1 MQTLNV
7 ALAERSYPIHIGA
20 GLLARPE
27 LIVEKLP
34 QKRAVIITNTII
46 APLYL
51 APFQRALEARG
62 VSVVVITLADGESH
76 KNWETLNHIFD
87 ALLNNHIERGTTL
100 IALGGGVI
108 GDLAGFAAAVYRRG
122 VPYIQ
127 VPTTLL
133 AQVDSSVG
141 GKTAINHPLGKNMV
155 GAFYQPLA
163 VISDTDTL
171 ATLPPRELAAG
182 LAEVVKY
189 GLIRDRPFFEWLE
202 GNMPRLVRREAEA
215 LAYAIERCCF
225 NKAEVVATDERESG
239 PRALL
244 NFGHTFGHA
253 IEAGAGYGTW
263 LHGEAVGA
271 GMLLATRLAQRLG
284 LVAVEEVK
292 RVRALLK
299 NAGLPLDPPEFGLER
314 YLELMGH
321 DKKVKDGRIRFVLL
335 KRIGEAF
342 VTDQVPRDA
351 LADTL
356 STGALHARA

>member
-27 LIVEKLP
+27 LIVDKLP
-34 QKRAVIITNTII
+34 QKKAVIVTNTTI

-51 APFQRALEARG
+51 APFQRALEALG
-62 VSVVVITLADGESH
+62 VTVVTVILPDGEAH
-76 KNWETLNHIFD
+76 KNWETLNRIFD
-87 ALLNNHIERGTTL
+87 MLLEQRIERRAAL
-100 IALGGGVI
+100 IALGGGVV
-108 GDLAGFAAAVYRRG
+108 GDLTGFAAAVYQRG

-163 VISDTDTL
+163 VVSDTDTL

-182 LAEVVKY
+182 LAEVIKY

-202 GNMPRLVRREAEA
+202 GNMQRLVRREAEA
-215 LAYAIERCCF
+215 LAYAIERSCL

-271 GMLLATRLAQRLG
+271 GMLLATRLSQRLG
-284 LVAVEEVK
+284 LVAAEEVK
-292 RVRALLK
+292 RVGALLRH
-299 NAGLPLDPPEFGLER
+299 AGLPLDPPEFGLER

-321 DKKVKDGRIRFVLL
+321 DKKVADGRIRFVLL

-342 VTDQVPRDA
+342 VTDQVPRAA
-351 LADTL
+351 LAETL
-356 STGALHARA
+356 SGAAHARA